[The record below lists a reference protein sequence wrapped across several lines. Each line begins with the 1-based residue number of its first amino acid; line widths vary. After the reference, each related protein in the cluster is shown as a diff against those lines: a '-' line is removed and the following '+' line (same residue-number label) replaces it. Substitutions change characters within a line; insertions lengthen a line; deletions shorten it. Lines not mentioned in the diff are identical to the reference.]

1 MLIDACP
8 TREDY
13 VFAVC
18 SFEDN
23 WRVKSIPSREFNK
36 KSKQWDIPVIPV
48 NIDYLRQNF
57 TKGEFTPAAIDR
69 LRNAVN
75 QKPVSAEFDGRYP
88 GNPMAHQQQACRLAY
103 NKPAFF
109 FAHAM
114 GAGKTYTML
123 TLAAD
128 LFTRGAID
136 GMLVVCPATI
146 RRDVWLPETAKW
158 LGLLDVPYAPLVVEP
173 GMNER
178 QLRAWKQKVSEGNF
192 GIMICSVQSMSNA
205 TQRSFKIAQ
214 EFLRHKRVVMAVDES
229 SRIKNHDTKR
239 TENVIELGQDAKIR
253 WCATGTKITQG
264 IHDLYAQFRFLDWR
278 IIGQKS
284 FYTFRNRYCQMG
296 GFEGKQ
302 IIAYNRVDELM
313 GLIKDYIHVVRKQDA
328 NDLPPKTYQVRTVEA
343 AAEQKKMYLQLK
355 NKLETEYAGEPL
367 NVQNALDRM
376 VRYQQIAG
384 GNFPYIADRVK
395 IVDKEGKAKVKKIWK
410 TKPIANPKLKE
421 LLEIIDGTD
430 DSTIIWCVFTAEIQ
444 AIYEALESIYPGRVA
459 TYYGKTLNRSEAK
472 EGFQSGK
479 YRFLIANQQTASMGL
494 TLTKA
499 TLVIYFS
506 NSFSY
511 EDRVQSEDRAHR
523 TGQVNSVHYIDILS
537 DLPIDKDIRQALDKK
552 QNMATF
558 VSDRLRSS

>member
-8 TREDY
+8 VREDH

-18 SFEDN
+18 SFEEN
-23 WRVKSIPSREFNK
+23 WRIKSIPSYEFNK
-36 KSKQWDIPVIPV
+36 KSKQWDIPIIPV

-57 TKGEFTPAAIDR
+57 TKGEFTPAAINR
-69 LRNAVN
+69 LRGAAS
-75 QKPVSAEFDGRYP
+75 QKPASAEFAGKYP
-88 GNPMAHQQQACRLAY
+88 GNPMAHQQQACRLAH

-128 LFTRGAID
+128 LFTRGVID
-136 GMLVVCPATI
+136 GMLVICPATI
-146 RRDVWLPETAKW
+146 RSDVWLPETAKW
-158 LGLLDVPYAPLVVEP
+158 LEPLGVSYAPLVVDP
-173 GMNER
+173 KMTDSR
-178 QLRAWKQKVSEGNF
+178 LRTWKQDVAQGRF
-192 GIMICSVQSMSNA
+192 GVMICSVQSMSNA

-214 EFLRHKRVVMAVDES
+214 EFLRNKRVVMAVDES

-239 TENVIELGQDAKIR
+239 TENIIELGQDAKIR

-313 GLIKDYIHVVRKQDA
+313 GLIKDNIHVVRKQDA
-328 NDLPPKTYQVRTVEA
+328 NDLPPKTYQVRTIEA

-355 NKLETEYAGEPL
+355 NKLETEYEGEPL
-367 NVQNALDRM
+367 NVQNTLDRM

-384 GNFPYIADRVK
+384 GNFPYVADRVK
-395 IVDKEGKAKVKKIWK
+395 VVDKEGKAKIKKIWK
-410 TKPIANPKLKE
+410 TTPIANPKLVE

-444 AIYEALESIYPGRVA
+444 AIYKALESAYPGRVA
-459 TYYGKTLNRSEAK
+459 TYYGQTENRSESVT
-472 EGFQSGK
+472 GFQSGK
-479 YRFLIANQQTASMGL
+479 YRFMIANQKTASMGL

-511 EDRVQSEDRAHR
+511 EDRIQSEDRAHR
-523 TGQVNSVHYIDILS
+523 TGQVNSVHYVDILS
-537 DLPIDKDIRQALDKK
+537 DLPIDKDIRQTLDKK

>member
-1 MLIDACP
+1 MLIDIAP
-8 TREDY
+8 TRGDY
-13 VFAVC
+13 VSATC
-18 SFEDN
+18 DHEEN
-23 WRVKSIPSREFNK
+23 WRVKSIPSCEFNK
-36 KSKQWDIPVIPV
+36 KTKKWDIPTIPL
-48 NIDYLRQNF
+48 NIDHLRSNF
-57 TKGEFTPAAIDR
+57 TRAEFTPAAIDR
-69 LRNAVN
+69 LRAAV
-75 QKPVSAEFDGRYP
+75 KPPDSAVFDGRYP
-88 GNPMAHQQQACRLAY
+88 GTPMEHQRQACQLAH

-128 LFTRGAID
+128 MFTRGVIT
-136 GMLVVCPATI
+136 GMLVICPATI
-146 RRDVWLPETAKW
+146 RRDVWLPEMAKW
-158 LGLLDVPYAPLVVEP
+158 LSLLDVPYAPLVVEP
-173 GMNER
+173 KMTDR
-178 QLRAWKQKVSEGNF
+178 QLRAWEQEMARGRF
-192 GIMICSVQSMSNA
+192 GIMVCSVQSMSNA
-205 TQRSFKIAQ
+205 TQRSFKVAK
-214 EFLRHKRVVMAVDES
+214 EFLHHERVVMAVDES

-239 TENVIELGQDAKIR
+239 TENIIELGQGALVR

-302 IIAYNRVDELM
+302 IVSYSRVDELM
-313 GLIKDYIHVVRKQDA
+313 GLIKDSIHVVRKQDA
-328 NDLPPKTYQVRTVEA
+328 NDLPPKTYQIRTVEA
-343 AAEQKKMYLQLK
+343 APEQKRMYQQLK
-355 NKLETEYAGEPL
+355 NSLETEYAGEPL

-376 VRYQQIAG
+376 IRYQQIAG
-384 GNFPYIADRVK
+384 GNFPYIAYRVK
-395 IVDKEGKAKVKKIWK
+395 TADKKGRVKVKKIWE
-410 TKPIANPKLKE
+410 TKPIANPKLAE

-430 DSTIIWCVFTAEIQ
+430 DSVIIWCVFTAEIK
-444 AIYEALESIYPGRVA
+444 AVWEALESAYPGRVT
-459 TYYGKTLNRSEAK
+459 TYYGKTLDRTKSV

-479 YRFLIANQQTASMGL
+479 YRFMVANQQTASMGL

-499 TLVIYFS
+499 TLVVYFS

-511 EDRVQSEDRAHR
+511 EDRIQSEDRAHR